1 MLQRHMNLFDA
12 IFTHDPSSPAIYFG
26 RRKITYGDL
35 RAETLRMARIIRSLG
50 ARRGDRIALLLHD
63 SPEFVEAFIAICSM
77 GAIAVPINMAL
88 RQDEQCSILHN
99 SGANLLLIEWD
110 TCHTLLTHAPEK
122 LRSLKNVLYFDRT
135 KEYEVTRTDGVGE
148 HFDVTIER
156 FRDSPATLHSLNYLL
171 RNQPEGSEAEFTD
184 PAPDDP
190 AFILYTSG
198 STGEPKGAVHTQAH
212 VFYTNQTFCREVLQL
227 TPEDRL
233 FSSSRLPFAYGL
245 GNSFSFPLLN
255 GATTILTCAKP
266 IPDVIAMVLVDHKP
280 TIFFAVPVVY
290 NLLLEHHRSKQK
302 LDCSSLRLC
311 ISAGEAL
318 PAYLGEEWERE
329 FGVQL
334 LDGIGS
340 TEMLHM
346 FMSNHDND
354 VRYGSS
360 GRILDGYEARL
371 LDENGN
377 PSPEHA
383 EGNLWIKGDS
393 AALGYW
399 ENPAATERTF
409 VGGWVRTGD
418 LYRCDSDG
426 YWFHMGRSDDCFK
439 SSGQWVSP
447 VEVEGVLLRH
457 AGVARAAVV
466 EDFDSDQLPC
476 ACAFVVKQDVEF
488 DSGQLEHDLRALAA
502 ESLPRFKQ
510 PRNYVFVAE
519 LPYTATGK
527 IQRFKLRQDLRSGKT
542 MKSIQETYAPNLA
555 CFGCGPANPNGLH
568 VRSFPNGEEV
578 VAEWQASKEYEAFEG
593 MLSGGIIGTLLDCH
607 CNWAAA
613 YHLMKKTGAN
623 KPPCTVTA
631 EYAIKLL
638 RPTPTDAPIKLV
650 ARVVE
655 STDVRAAVEGE
666 LIAHDKVCA
675 TCTGTFVAVNPGHP
689 AYHRW

>member
-1 MLQRHMNLFDA
+1 MNLFDA
-12 IFTHDPSSPAIYFG
+12 IFTHDPSSPAIQFG
-26 RRKITYGDL
+26 QRKITYGDL
-35 RAETLRMARIIRSLG
+35 RAETLRMAQVIRSLG

-63 SPEFVEAFIAICSM
+63 SPEFVEAFIAICSL

-88 RQDEQCSILHN
+88 RHEEQCSILHN
-99 SGANLLLIEWD
+99 SGASLVLIEGD

-122 LRSLKNVLYFDRT
+122 LRSVKNVAYIDRT
-135 KEYEVTRTDGVGE
+135 EEPEGNAA
-148 HFDVTIER
+148 ER
-156 FRDSPATLHSLNYLL
+156 LGISDAHLRNPPVTLHSLNFL
-171 RNQPEGSEAEFTD
+171 RGQAPEASDREFHE
-184 PAPDDP
+184 PAHDDP

-198 STGEPKGAVHTQAH
+198 STGEPKGAVHAQAH
-212 VFYTNQTFCREVLQL
+212 IFYTNQTFCREVLQL
-227 TPEDRL
+227 TTEDRL

-266 IPDVIAMVLVDHKP
+266 VPDVIERVFVDHKP
-280 TIFFAVPVVY
+280 TIFFGVPVVY
-290 NLLLEHHRSKQK
+290 NLLLEHHRNKKK
-302 LDCSSLRLC
+302 LDCSSLRIC
-311 ISAGEAL
+311 VSAGEAL
-318 PAYLGEEWERE
+318 PAHLGEQWEKE

-346 FMSNHDND
+346 FMSNHDKD

-360 GRILDGYEARL
+360 GRLLQGYDARL
-371 LDENGN
+371 LDETGN
-377 PSPEHA
+377 EVPRDT

-399 ENPAATERTF
+399 ENPASSERTF
-409 VGGWVRTGD
+409 VNGWVRTGD

-439 SSGQWVSP
+439 STGQWVSP
-447 VEVEGVLLRH
+447 VEVEGILLRH
-457 AGVARAAVV
+457 ANVARAAVV
-466 EDFDSDQLPC
+466 EDFDSDHLPC
-476 ACAFVVKQDVEF
+476 ACAFVVKQDVES
-488 DSGQLEHDLRALAA
+488 DSGQLEQELRALTA

-510 PRNYVFVAE
+510 PRQYVFVAE

-527 IQRFKLRQDLRSGKT
+527 IQRFKLRQDLRAGKT

-555 CFGCGPANPNGLH
+555 CFGCGPANPKGLH
-568 VRSFPNGEEV
+568 IRSFAEGEEF

-613 YHLMKKTGAN
+613 FHLMKKTGAD

-631 EYAIKLL
+631 EYSIKLL
-638 RPTPTDAPIKLV
+638 RPTPTDLPIKLV

-655 STDVRAAVEGE
+655 STDVRATVEGE

-675 TCTGTFVAVNPGHP
+675 TCTGTFVAVKPGHP